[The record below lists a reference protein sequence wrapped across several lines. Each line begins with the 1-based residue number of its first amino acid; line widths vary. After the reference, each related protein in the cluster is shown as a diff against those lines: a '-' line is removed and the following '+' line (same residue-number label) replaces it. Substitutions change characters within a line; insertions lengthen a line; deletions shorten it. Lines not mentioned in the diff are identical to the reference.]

1 MVAYIFLALI
11 NRLKEV
17 SVVVVW
23 IVLTTF
29 MVSLLLDFVD
39 LVVDYWSKT
48 YSRKAGEKPI
58 YKRIRNNWDHELS
71 LKSLASTADL

>member
-48 YSRKAGEKPI
+48 YSRKAGEKPV